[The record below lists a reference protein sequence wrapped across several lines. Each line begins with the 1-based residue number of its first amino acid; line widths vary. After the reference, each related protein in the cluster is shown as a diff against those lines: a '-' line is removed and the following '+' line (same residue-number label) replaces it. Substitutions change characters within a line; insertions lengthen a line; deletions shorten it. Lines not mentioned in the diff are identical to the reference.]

1 MPRYLALY
9 TPPPGANQAPP
20 DPEHMARMGKMM
32 EEQIRA
38 GKLVMTGSL
47 KRRDSDAVAVHLRDG
62 EFTIDEKPQA
72 QWMLA
77 NGWAILQD
85 DSREAVI
92 EGVKHFLA
100 VVGGGTS
107 ELIEINAGPG
117 D

>member
-9 TPPPGANQAPP
+9 TPSPGARTGPP
-20 DPEHMARMGKMM
+20 DSEHMAQMEAMM
-32 EEQIRA
+32 EEQVRA
-38 GKLVMTGSL
+38 GKLIMTGSL
-47 KRRDSDAVAVHLRDG
+47 RTRANHAAAVRLENG
-62 EFTIDEKPQA
+62 EFTVDEKPQA

-92 EGVKHFLA
+92 EGVKHFLTM
-100 VVGGGTS
+100 VGGGTS

-117 D
+117 